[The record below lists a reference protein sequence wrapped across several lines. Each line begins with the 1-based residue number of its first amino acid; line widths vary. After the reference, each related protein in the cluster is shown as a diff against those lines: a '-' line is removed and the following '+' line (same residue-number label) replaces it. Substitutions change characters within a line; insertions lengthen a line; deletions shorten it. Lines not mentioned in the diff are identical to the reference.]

1 MGVILLFTFHIAHIT
16 FVNTVNNSLWILVNQ
31 MSFLLLYQHKLLYPV
46 HTGTISYRST
56 SVRSK
61 KWYGEGLR
69 SHGYGKNQAV
79 RSKTGPE
86 IGRYGKVNQ
95 KLERYDIVPFR
106 SRVNRS
112 GTISY
117 RFPDLFG
124 IYE

>member
-1 MGVILLFTFHIAHIT
+1 MNSQLFCSKNQTDTIT
-16 FVNTVNNSLWILVNQ
+16 VRYRSRVNVALD
-31 MSFLLLYQHKLLYPV
+31 PV

-86 IGRYGKVNQ
+86 IGRYRKVNQ

-106 SRVNRS
+106 SHVNRS

-117 RFPDLFG
+117 RLPDLFG

>member
-1 MGVILLFTFHIAHIT
+1 MTTGLFDRDIQ
-16 FVNTVNNSLWILVNQ
+16 VLG
-31 MSFLLLYQHKLLYPV
+31 PV

-69 SHGYGKNQAV
+69 SHGYEKSQAV
-79 RSKTGPE
+79 RSKTCLE

-95 KLERYDIVPFR
+95 KLERYDVVPFR

-112 GTISY
+112 ATISY

-124 IYE
+124 IYG